1 MDKILTYQKKSMSI
15 YNEDLDY
22 LRNLPGDNLSDKLR
36 NLIKKDRKNKEIAS
50 SMLNKGNFQDLRF
63 TMGSIDVSCSFKSV
77 WEVVTFLKGMSQF
90 MDKDESLDFMRVKLS
105 TYMEYELDELAHG
118 QLELHFD

>member
-36 NLIKKDRKNKEIAS
+36 NLIKKLKENDI
-50 SMLNKGNFQDLRF
+50 
-63 TMGSIDVSCSFKSV
+63 
-77 WEVVTFLKGMSQF
+77 
-90 MDKDESLDFMRVKLS
+90 
-105 TYMEYELDELAHG
+105 
-118 QLELHFD
+118 